1 MSKPT
6 TEEEL
11 TYDQIISNR
20 AKKIISLIRL
30 LKYNGTLSSP
40 NRRIANKI
48 HKDAIDILTVADEGL
63 MKGSRDDS
71 HGQT

>member
-20 AKKIISLIRL
+20 AKKIQGLARL
-30 LKYNGTLSSP
+30 LKHGRYIGD
-40 NRRIANKI
+40 ANKKI
-48 HKDAIDILTVADEGL
+48 VSKIENNAEDILREIGA
-63 MKGSRDDS
+63 
-71 HGQT
+71 